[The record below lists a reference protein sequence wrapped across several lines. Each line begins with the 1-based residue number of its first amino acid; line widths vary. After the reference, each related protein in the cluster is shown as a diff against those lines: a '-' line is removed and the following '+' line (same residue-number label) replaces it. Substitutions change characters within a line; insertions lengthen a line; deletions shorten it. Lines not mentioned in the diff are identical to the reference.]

1 MRFLVSFV
9 SSVLAVT
16 VAASAQ
22 PVPMAMPVPTSPGTY
37 LRQTSTILPVLQI
50 MVQGRG
56 TLRVPADGVR
66 IEAFVNGV
74 SDSADEDAIV
84 ARLRA
89 GGLES
94 PEILSPA
101 YFGNQ
106 NQQTI
111 VRAFLRRPTPQRI
124 NSLGKLAAAILAEH
138 PGLKLQNGN
147 LTPFLDDCAGPE
159 SKVRRAAIDDARRRA
174 LEIAQA
180 SSVTLG
186 QITSVNEVSTAFCP
200 SVSPGYPSFGNGSGV
215 AIEREPAVYFTM
227 NESVSFSISR

>member
-1 MRFLVSFV
+1 MRFVVSFV

-22 PVPMAMPVPTSPGTY
+22 PVPTAMPLPTSPGTY
-37 LRQTSTILPVLQI
+37 VRPTSTILPVLQI
-50 MVQGRG
+50 TVQGRA

-66 IEAFVNGV
+66 IEAFVNGF
-74 SDSADEDAIV
+74 SDSTDEAAIV
-84 ARLRA
+84 SRLRA

-94 PEILSPA
+94 PEVLSPS

-111 VRAFLRRPTPQRI
+111 VRAFLRRPTPQRL
-124 NSLGKLAAAILAEH
+124 NSIGKLAASILAEH
-138 PGLKLQNGN
+138 PSLKLQNGN

-200 SVSPGYPSFGNGSGV
+200 TVSPGYPSFGNGG

-227 NESVSFSISR
+227 SESVSFSISR